1 MSFLEIFLMGV
12 GLAMDA
18 FAVSVGKGLEM
29 KKVRWKKAI
38 ILALFFGG
46 FQALMPIVGWFLGS
60 SFARFVQKIDHWIAF
75 FLLGY
80 IGVKMLIDAWKD
92 YKNPPAV
99 DEMEQREMTINIK
112 EIFILAIATSIDALA
127 VGVALAFMKVS
138 IVEAAVIIGLVTFI
152 ISLIGVILGH
162 AFGSK
167 TGVLATF
174 AGGIILIGLGIKIL
188 VSDLMG
194 L

>member
-1 MSFLEIFLMGV
+1 MSFFEILLMGI

-38 ILALFFGG
+38 TLAVFFGG
-46 FQALMPIVGWFLGS
+46 FQALMPVLGWFLGS
-60 SFARFVQKIDHWIAF
+60 SFAKFVQKIDHWLAF

-99 DEMEQREMTINIK
+99 EEMQQREMTIDIK

-138 IVEAAVIIGLVTFI
+138 IVEAAAVIGIVTFA
-152 ISLIGVILGH
+152 ISLVGVILGH
-162 AFGSK
+162 VFGSK

-174 AGGIILIGLGIKIL
+174 AGGIILIGLGFKIL
-188 VSDLMG
+188 LTDLMG

>member
-1 MSFLEIFLMGV
+1 MGI

-38 ILALFFGG
+38 TLAVFFGG
-46 FQALMPIVGWFLGS
+46 FQALMPVLGWFLGS
-60 SFARFVQKIDHWIAF
+60 SFAKFVQKIDHWLAF

-99 DEMEQREMTINIK
+99 EEMQQREMTIDIK

-138 IVEAAVIIGLVTFI
+138 IVEAAAVIGIVTFA
-152 ISLIGVILGH
+152 ISLVGVILGH
-162 AFGSK
+162 VFGSK

-174 AGGIILIGLGIKIL
+174 AGGIILIGLGFKIL
-188 VSDLMG
+188 LTDLMG